1 MVWMG
6 APEADRNQF
15 LNVVEQVSDA
25 QLMKKGVFYR
35 IVNAVYQESINF
47 NIRVN
52 NYLFSGAFQ

>member
-6 APEADRNQF
+6 GPEADRNQF

-35 IVNAVYQESINF
+35 IVNAVYQNSIDFYNK
-47 NIRVN
+47 V
-52 NYLFSGAFQ
+52 